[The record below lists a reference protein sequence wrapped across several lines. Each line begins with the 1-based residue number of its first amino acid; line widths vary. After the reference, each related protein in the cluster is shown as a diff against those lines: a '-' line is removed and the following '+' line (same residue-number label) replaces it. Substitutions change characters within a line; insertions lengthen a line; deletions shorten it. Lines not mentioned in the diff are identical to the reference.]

1 MVIIVFE
8 EFEQQMS
15 KGSRSASIFSR
26 IVQPCSVLALL
37 VIVGLLAGC
46 ASDPEEYDAVQ
57 DIREAYETAQK
68 AMMGQNYRKA
78 IGIFEALQ
86 ARFPFSDFAK
96 QIQLELMYCYYKL
109 GRQDEAIGAADQFIR
124 ENPTHASVDYALYIK
139 GLAYFEKGPGF
150 LERWFRR
157 DVKGRPPRDGELAF
171 SLLSRLVERYPA
183 SPYAEDA
190 HQRMVYLRNR
200 LASYENEVARFYL
213 ERDAYVAALNRAKG
227 AIEQYN
233 GADSGK
239 ESLEIMIEA
248 YERLGMLDLAADTRR
263 VLQSN
268 FPNDS

>member
-1 MVIIVFE
+1 MVIIVFK

-109 GRQDEAIGAADQFIR
+109 GRQDEAIDAADQFIR

-139 GLAYFEKGPGF
+139 ALAYFEKGPGF

-157 DVKGRPPRDGELAF
+157 DVGGRPPRDGELAF
-171 SLLSRLVERYPA
+171 SLLRRLVERYPA
-183 SPYAEDA
+183 SPYAQDA
-190 HQRMVYLRNR
+190 HQRMVYLKNR
-200 LASYENEVARFYL
+200 LASYENKVARFYL

>member
-46 ASDPEEYDAVQ
+46 AGDPEEYDAVQ

-96 QIQLELMYCYYKL
+96 QIQLELMYCYYKV
-109 GRQDEAIGAADQFIR
+109 GRPDEAISAADQFIR
-124 ENPTHASVDYALYIK
+124 ENPTHARVDYALYVK
-139 GLAYFEKGPGF
+139 ALAYFEKGPGF

-157 DVKGRPPRDGELAF
+157 DVEGRPPRDGELAF

-183 SPYAEDA
+183 SPYAQDA

-200 LASYENEVARFYL
+200 LASYENKVARFYL